1 MTPFCE
7 SSVLSSEFPC
17 DHIAAKNNKQC
28 QFISEVYKETHHFLL
43 YKFIDVC
50 LYTIY
55 IYIYI
60 YICLCVCVCLC
71 ACFCLFVYL
80 FVCILYTLKTTCFGH
95 DVWPLLGFEKFF

>member
-60 YICLCVCVCLC
+60 YMFVCVCMFVCVFL
-71 ACFCLFVYL
+71 FVCLFV
-80 FVCILYTLKTTCFGH
+80 CLYTIYT
-95 DVWPLLGFEKFF
+95 